1 MAGLRA
7 GGKGV
12 YALNLA
18 KILADL
24 REQRDQIEEAI
35 VSLERLEH
43 TRARR
48 RGRPPG
54 SRSKKERTPSALSD
68 RESDWPI
75 KSRDGQG

>member
-1 MAGLRA
+1 MPAESGYVLD
-7 GGKGV
+7 
-12 YALNLA
+12 LA

-54 SRSKKERTPSALSD
+54 SRSHKEPTPPAGSGA
-68 RESDWPI
+68 ESDSRI
-75 KSRDGQG
+75 KPRERQG